1 MKVIKSSA
9 HCFDTTHSNPYR
21 FIEVVGRTC
30 YKSEDKITDDSAVK
44 FVKSMYSS
52 KHHAMLE
59 HYHVMLKMD
68 RKTFDRLNEVFRY
81 SGYKNSIDLTE
92 FLNLTCTTP
101 SSGYGWCYVSGSFR
115 AFIDVCYYIN
125 GTDIGKLIVSV
136 LSEQFPELF
145 SSYLLFD
152 DVVADPYEVHLIDWK
167 EFELDIENA
176 SFFSEK
182 DKNRILSHHIPI
194 SCHFICDRGVSH
206 EFVRH
211 RRCAFAQESTRY
223 CNYSGERFG
232 GEITVIDSGFE
243 GQDLVLWKEA
253 MQTSEMMYFGLLSNG
268 AKPQMARGV
277 LPTDLKTELWITTT
291 EEEWQ
296 HIIDL
301 RYHGTTGA
309 PHPKMLDIMTKAYPQ
324 LCQLSNNRLK

>member
-1 MKVIKSSA
+1 MKVINSSA
-9 HCFDTTHSNPYR
+9 HCFSTIHTNPYR

-44 FVKSMYSS
+44 FVKNMYSS

-59 HYHVMLKMD
+59 HYHVMIKMD
-68 RKTFDRLNEVFRY
+68 KNAFDRLDEVFRHK
-81 SGYKNSIDLTE
+81 GYKNSIDLTE
-92 FLNLTCTTP
+92 FLNLTYIT
-101 SSGYGWCYVSGSFR
+101 SSGYEWCYVSGSFR
-115 AFIDVCYYIN
+115 AFIDVCSYIN
-125 GTDIGKLIVSV
+125 GTDIGHTLISA
-136 LSEQFPELF
+136 LSNQFPELF
-145 SSYLLFD
+145 ESYLLLD
-152 DVVADPYEVHLIDWK
+152 DSVLNHYEVQLITWR
-167 EFELDIENA
+167 EFESDVA
-176 SFFSEK
+176 SIPSISK
-182 DKNRILSHHIPI
+182 DDKNRILSHHIPI
-194 SCHFICDRGVSH
+194 SCHFVCDRGVSH

-223 CNYSGERFG
+223 CNYSGERFE

-243 GQDLVLWKEA
+243 GQDRVLWNEA

-277 LPTDLKTELWITTT
+277 LPTDLKTELWMTTT

-324 LCQLSNNRLK
+324 LCCLSNYRLK